1 MSKYLMEVQSIGPLF
16 LLHSF
21 LEHDGYP
28 LLFVCEDLFESLYL
42 FDETADEPEF
52 EEWVALKITRQ
63 MYHDILADRVS
74 FRKAFSKSAGMKY
87 YVIRHSFSDDSI
99 TCTEVDDVPEHLLPK
114 DGLYSGMLDPSN
126 DGRLLSQDI
135 QSESKIVTIEVYP
148 ENPVTSI
155 DLKLHY
161 DLCDAYVGMLE
172 NTYGGGSII
181 PRLVLNTVASFCIRM
196 EIISK
201 DKVAVPVD
209 SAIEKISGFITSTDN
224 ALFDGCKNEKKAK
237 ECTRRFLEAVA
248 STGHD
253 VVVSRAAQNGSRLV
267 SDIVG
272 YKESSYRAKKLRESM
287 DASKEELTSTIV
299 AEIDIYGALIG
310 YDLEARKFVIRHSE
324 IVPTKKNK
332 AKEAVSLYKGKLA
345 KDFQNSQ
352 AVGINC
358 YYIAHLRQ
366 FMDGKYE
373 LVSLEGQGSIPTN
386 DATLFT

>member
-1 MSKYLMEVQSIGPLF
+1 MSKFIMEVQSIGPLY

-28 LLFVCEDLFESLYL
+28 LLFVCEDLYESLYL

-74 FRKAFSKSAGMKY
+74 FRKAYNKSIGMKY
-87 YVIRHSFSDDSI
+87 YLIRHFFSDDSI
-99 TCTEVDDVPEHLLPK
+99 TCKEVDDVPEHFLPK
-114 DGLYSGMLDPSN
+114 EGLYNGMLNPTNS
-126 DGRLLSQDI
+126 GRLINQDI
-135 QSESKIVTIEVYP
+135 KSESKIVTIEVYP
-148 ENPVTSI
+148 ENPVTGI

-172 NTYGGGSII
+172 NTYGSSYIT
-181 PRLVLNTVASFCIRM
+181 PRIVLNTAASFCIRM

-209 SAIEKISGFITSTDN
+209 SAIEKVSGFITSADDT
-224 ALFDGCKNEKKAK
+224 LFYGCKNEKKAK
-237 ECTRRFLEAVA
+237 ECTQRFLEAVA

-253 VVVSRAAQNGSRLV
+253 VVVSRSTLNGLRLV
-267 SDIVG
+267 SDIVRC
-272 YKESSYRAKKLRESM
+272 KESSYMAKKLKESI
-287 DASKEELTSTIV
+287 DSSKEELTSTIA

-310 YDLEARKFVIRHSE
+310 YDLNAKKFVISHSE
-324 IVPTKKNK
+324 TVTTKKNK
-332 AKEAVSLYKGKLA
+332 TKEVVSLFKGKLA
-345 KDFQNSQ
+345 KDFKNSQ
-352 AVGINC
+352 SVGINC
-358 YYIAHLRQ
+358 YYNAHLRR

-373 LVSLEGQGSIPTN
+373 LVSLKKQASASKN
-386 DATLFT
+386 DSTLYV